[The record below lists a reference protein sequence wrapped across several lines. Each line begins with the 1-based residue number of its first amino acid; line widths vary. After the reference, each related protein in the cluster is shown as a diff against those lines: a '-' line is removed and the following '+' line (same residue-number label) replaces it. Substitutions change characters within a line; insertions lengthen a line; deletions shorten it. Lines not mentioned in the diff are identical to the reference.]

1 MSPHAVESS
10 ESDCI
15 CSCSLRSVFGM
26 TFLPSSLQGNFDPCR
41 NSVYDT
47 VARLSSTPLICGF
60 HASLLQD
67 DLSNQVPAPVTKTF
81 SGVVNELMR
90 GENVAS
96 NTRADWTPLQVLQQ
110 LHENLTE
117 LLCGKCQLGMADP
130 CKFGCGRLGLR
141 PISKSLTRC
150 RRDRRAAG
158 GTRRVGVWDGRSRS
172 LGWFL

>member
-1 MSPHAVESS
+1 MIPAETLSM
-10 ESDCI
+10 I
-15 CSCSLRSVFGM
+15 RSLVCLPRRSFV
-26 TFLPSSLQGNFDPCR
+26 
-41 NSVYDT
+41 
-47 VARLSSTPLICGF
+47 GF

-141 PISKSLTRC
+141 PISKSLTDVEGTAGRQ
-150 RRDRRAAG
+150 AAQG
-158 GTRRVGVWDGRSRS
+158 GLEFGTAGVEVLAGSYN
-172 LGWFL
+172 